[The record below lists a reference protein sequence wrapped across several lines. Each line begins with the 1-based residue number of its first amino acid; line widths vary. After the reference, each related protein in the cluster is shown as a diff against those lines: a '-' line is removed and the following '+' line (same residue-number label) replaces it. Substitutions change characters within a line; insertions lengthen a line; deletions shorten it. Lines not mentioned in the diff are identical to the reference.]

1 MVEGLGRYSKLEPLK
16 TFPEVEAY
24 RSLPQDPPP
33 RVHKLDQRLDP
44 TAIAEIVASY
54 EAGMSSVKLM
64 RTYGL
69 GKGSVLKL
77 LREAGVQIRKPG
89 PQPPS

>member
-1 MVEGLGRYSKLEPLK
+1 MGRYSKLEPLQ
-16 TFPEVEAY
+16 TLPEDTAY

-44 TAIAEIVASY
+44 TVIAEIVAAY
-54 EAGMSSVKLM
+54 EAGTSSVKLM

-77 LREAGVQIRKPG
+77 LHEAGVQIRKPG
-89 PQPPS
+89 PQPGT